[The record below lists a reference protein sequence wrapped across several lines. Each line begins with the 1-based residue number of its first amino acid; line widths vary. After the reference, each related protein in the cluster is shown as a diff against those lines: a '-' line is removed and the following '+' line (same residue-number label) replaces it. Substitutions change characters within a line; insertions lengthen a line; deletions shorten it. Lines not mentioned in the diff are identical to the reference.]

1 MKVMHGDSVEARVGA
16 LGVKVDELEHR
27 MTDCFKH
34 VDERFEAVDQR
45 FEQVDKRFEQ
55 VDKRFEQVDKRF
67 EQVDKRFENLEGDL
81 KELCRETKKGFER
94 LDDKLAGI
102 NRSFFLVIGTLT
114 AGYIAGFAAL
124 IGLIATQI

>member
-1 MKVMHGDSVEARVGA
+1 MKVMHGDSVEARIGA

-27 MTDCFKH
+27 MTECFKH
-34 VDERFEAVDQR
+34 VDERFEA
-45 FEQVDKRFEQ
+45 

-124 IGLIATQI
+124 IGLIATQL